1 MPDLFGAH
9 FGSLVSE
16 KFSMSTQIERGEG
29 ILQNFGYCPNLS
41 CLFRDGIPNTMHNID
56 NNEIMVL

>member
-9 FGSLVSE
+9 FGSLVSK
-16 KFSMSTQIERGEG
+16 KFSMSTQSEG
-29 ILQNFGYCPNLS
+29 GGGIPKNFSYCPNLS
-41 CLFRDGIPNTMHNID
+41 CFFRDGIPNTMHNID